1 MKYLLGTI
9 SLAALLALSGCGGDS
24 SSATPS
30 KTVQVERGPIL
41 GAVVV
46 DVEGQVANEDANG
59 SYTFEDAIAYPVSVF
74 GGYIDINRNGQVDA
88 EELVNSVVLEAN
100 EGNVLTIL
108 STMLSNG
115 DAQVSTMLLETL
127 GLDKS
132 LTPSENMNVA
142 ALSDEIFKYLTE
154 NNLTSA
160 ADINASELET
170 LMSAIQTRMQEYSQ
184 SDENASQLEAS
195 LVAALNMNTL
205 DAQAALQINENMGS
219 LDVEE
224 ILGTLSSKIISEEQK
239 EQLLAKVAQY
249 NLEDINVSDII
260 NDINLTQDDT
270 TPTGENNLSIFDD
283 NNLSQL
289 LNLEQTS
296 L

>member
-1 MKYLLGTI
+1 MKYIVSSI

-30 KTVQVERGPIL
+30 KTIKVERGPIL

-46 DVEGQVANEDANG
+46 DAEGQVANEDANG

-249 NLEDINVSDII
+249 NIEDINVTDII

-289 LNLEQTS
+289 LNLEQVS

>member
-1 MKYLLGTI
+1 
-9 SLAALLALSGCGGDS
+9 
-24 SSATPS
+24 
-30 KTVQVERGPIL
+30 
-41 GAVVV
+41 
-46 DVEGQVANEDANG
+46 
-59 SYTFEDAIAYPVSVF
+59 VSVF

-249 NLEDINVSDII
+249 NIEDINVSDII

-289 LNLEQTS
+289 LNLEQVS